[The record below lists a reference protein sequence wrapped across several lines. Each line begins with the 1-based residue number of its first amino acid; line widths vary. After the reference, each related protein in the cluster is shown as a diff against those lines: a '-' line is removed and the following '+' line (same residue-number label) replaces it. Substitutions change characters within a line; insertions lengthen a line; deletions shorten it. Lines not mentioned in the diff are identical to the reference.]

1 MDNEQIKQM
10 LLKLENT
17 DLDFTVVMTGKE
29 STRVNG
35 LYKPETREILLHN
48 KNFKT
53 DNELVYTAIHE
64 YTHHLINADDVRET
78 GGKFISKGAKIHTTA
93 FWSRFHQLLDVAQEK
108 GIYVIDIDASPE
120 LKELTEEIRKNYL
133 EVNGKLMQDFGK
145 LLSKAHTLCQKA
157 NIRYEDYVDR
167 VLRLPRTAAR
177 DITRVGLVPV
187 NPAVGFENMK
197 KIASIKKPEDRN
209 AAEQQIM
216 SGKAPDTVRELMKQK
231 ASGDDPKIKL
241 EKEKNRLSKTIE
253 ALQQRLQYVEE
264 SLASM

>member
-1 MDNEQIKQM
+1 M
-10 LLKLENT
+10 
-17 DLDFTVVMTGKE
+17 
-29 STRVNG
+29 
-35 LYKPETREILLHN
+35 
-48 KNFKT
+48 
-53 DNELVYTAIHE
+53 VYTAIHE
-64 YTHHLINADDVRET
+64 YTHHLINADDIKET
-78 GGKFISKGAKIHTTA
+78 GGKFISKGAKVHTTA
-93 FWSRFHQLLDVAQEK
+93 FWSRFHELLEVAGQQGVYK
-108 GIYVIDIDASPE
+108 IDIESSPE

-145 LLSKAHTLCQKA
+145 LLAKAHTLCQKA
-157 NIRYEDYVDR
+157 NIRYEDYLDR
-167 VLRLPRTAAR
+167 VLCMPRNSAR
-177 DITRVGLVPV
+177 DITRVSMIPV
-187 NPAVGFENMK
+187 NPAVGFDNMK

-231 ASGDDPKIKL
+231 ASGEDPKIKL